1 MPVGGEQI
9 QKINEHTTL
18 IDIGLYGV
26 AGVAAVYLSESERK
40 CLIDSGSRK
49 EAKNLIKVLK
59 SIDVFPPDLIIATHA
74 HYDHAQGIP
83 ILRREA
89 AKLGKKIEVMASREA
104 IPLLADASYNDYFDE
119 RPYES
124 ITDVAPL
131 EEGDIVD
138 LGNISLKIFNVPGH
152 SIDHI
157 AVFDEENK
165 DLFVGDALGVWID
178 NQTYIPPFMPPS
190 WDPEMFSLTVNKLKE
205 INFNKLCLGHF
216 GCIEG
221 KEAEDLLDNAPK
233 YLEQWWQLFEANAD
247 KLDEPGYLLER
258 IKKEINPYFPDL
270 TIISPKIKI
279 LFALM
284 VAGKKLFGKK
294 PQPISEML
302 MLGLINNLVN
312 GYKVYK
318 QSSL

>member
-1 MPVGGEQI
+1 MPVGGQKI
-9 QKINEHTTL
+9 QKINEHNTL

-26 AGVAAVYLSESERK
+26 AGVAAVYLLESERK

-49 EAKNLIKVLK
+49 ETKDLIKMLK

-89 AKLGKKIEVMASREA
+89 EKIGKKIEVMASRKA
-104 IPLLADASYNDYFDE
+104 VPLLADASYNDYFDE
-119 RPYES
+119 GPYES

-138 LGNISLKIFNVPGH
+138 LGNISLKVFNVPGH
-152 SIDHI
+152 SMDHI
-157 AVFDEENK
+157 AVLDEENK
-165 DLFVGDALGVWID
+165 DLFVGDALGIWID
-178 NQTYIPPFMPPS
+178 NQIYIPPFMPPS
-190 WDPEMFSLTVNKLKE
+190 WEPEKFLSTVNKLKQIE
-205 INFNKLCLGHF
+205 FNRLCLGHF

-221 KEAEDLLDNAPK
+221 KEVEEFLDNVPG
-233 YLEQWWQLFEANAD
+233 YLEQWWQLFEVNED
-247 KLDEPGYLLER
+247 KLDKPDYLLEQ
-258 IKKEINPYFPDL
+258 IKKEINPKFPEL
-270 TIISPKIKI
+270 TIISPKVKV

-284 VAGKKLFGKK
+284 VSGQKLFGKK
-294 PQPISEML
+294 PKPLSEML
-302 MLGLINNLVN
+302 LLGLIDNLTS

-318 QSSL
+318 QSAT

>member
-1 MPVGGEQI
+1 MHVGVEQI

-26 AGVAAVYLSESERK
+26 AGVASVYLLEGERK

-49 EAKNLIKVLK
+49 EANYLIKVLK
-59 SIDVFPPDLIIATHA
+59 SIDVFPPDLIIVTHA

-89 AKLGKKIEVMASREA
+89 SKLGKKIEVMASRHA
-104 IPLLADASYNDYFDE
+104 IPLLADVSYNDYFDE

-124 ITDVAPL
+124 ITDVTPL
-131 EEGDIVD
+131 EEGDIVE
-138 LGNISLKIFNVPGH
+138 LGDISLKVFNVPGH
-152 SIDHI
+152 SKDHI
-157 AVFDEENK
+157 AILDEKNK

-178 NQTYIPPFMPPS
+178 NKTYIPPFMPPS
-190 WDPEMFSLTVNKLKE
+190 WDPEMFSLTISKLKE
-205 INFNKLCLGHF
+205 INFNNLCLGHF

-247 KLDEPGYLLER
+247 RLDEPDYILEQ
-258 IKKEINPYFPDL
+258 IKKEINPYFPEL
-270 TIISPKIKI
+270 TIISPKVKV
-279 LFALM
+279 LFSLM
-284 VAGKKLFGKK
+284 VAGKKLLGKK
-294 PQPISEML
+294 PQPLSEL
-302 MLGLINNLVN
+302 LLLGLINNLVS

-318 QSSL
+318 QSSM